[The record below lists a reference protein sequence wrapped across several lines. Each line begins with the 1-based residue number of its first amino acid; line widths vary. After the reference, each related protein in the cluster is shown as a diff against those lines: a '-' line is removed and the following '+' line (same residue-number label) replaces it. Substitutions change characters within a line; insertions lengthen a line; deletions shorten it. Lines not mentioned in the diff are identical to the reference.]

1 MKNFLILLLCSI
13 LTASCTTQK
22 KHSEP
27 TLTVT
32 IEPLRYFTETIVGDK
47 FKVVSMVPD
56 GTSPETY
63 DPTPQQ
69 LVALAK
75 STAYLQIGHIG
86 FEQSWIKKLKEN
98 TPHLPFYDTSKGIN
112 LIYSS
117 CGHNHSTD
125 SKHHTDSKQSDNKDG
140 HEHADHVHSGVE
152 PHTWNSTQ
160 NAHIIAKNIYEAV
173 SEIDSE
179 NAAYYK
185 HRLDSL
191 EQIINDTHVAVQ
203 NYLANADKHFMIYH
217 PALTYFA
224 RDYHLTQVS
233 IEEAGKEPSPSHLQ
247 GLIKNCK
254 QNGTRIIFVQREFD
268 MHNAQLIANEIGVKV
283 VPINPLN
290 YHWKDEMIQIAKA
303 LSRDDANEGNDADL
317 TDSAQ

>member
-1 MKNFLILLLCSI
+1 MKKYLFIVLCMCLFI
-13 LTASCTTQK
+13 SCSNVQK
-22 KHSEP
+22 PIEP

-47 FKVVSMVPD
+47 YKVVSMVPD

-69 LVALAK
+69 LVALSK

-86 FEQSWIKKLKEN
+86 FEQTWIKKLKNN
-98 TPHLPFYDTSKGIN
+98 TPNLPFYDTSKGID
-112 LIYSS
+112 LIHSS
-117 CGHNHSTD
+117 CGHVHN
-125 SKHHTDSKQSDNKDG
+125 NKSAD
-140 HEHADHVHSGVE
+140 HEHAGVE
-152 PHTWNSTQ
+152 PHTWNSTK
-160 NAHIIAKNIYEAV
+160 NAHIIAENIYKAV
-173 SEIDSE
+173 IELDKA

-191 EQIINDTHVAVQ
+191 NNLIEATNAEVKKLLT
-203 NYLANADKHFMIYH
+203 NADKTFMIYH

-224 RDYHLTQVS
+224 RDYGLNQIS

-247 GLIKNCK
+247 ELIKTCK
-254 QNGTRIIFVQREFD
+254 QNGTRIVFVQKEFD
-268 MHNAQLIANEIGVKV
+268 MHNAQMIAKEIGVEV

-290 YHWKDEMIQIAKA
+290 YHWMEEMIQIAEA
-303 LSRDDANEGNDADL
+303 LNHKNVSEKNL
-317 TDSAQ
+317 TKE